1 MGILIYQIPFIHK
14 QDQSFPLFNDIIQNG
29 FVLFAEPFFP
39 INQHQR
45 HITMFNGSLGT
56 KGTVKFNQ
64 KKLLE
69 IALGLGFIKTGIRSK
84 DGKPVGY
91 EMEKIL
97 GK

>member
-45 HITMFNGSLGT
+45 HITKFNGSLGPKT
-56 KGTVKFNQ
+56 AVEFNTITDLTPLSQ
-64 KKLLE
+64 SCS
-69 IALGLGFIKTGIRSK
+69 IHQGNFI
-84 DGKPVGY
+84 PV
-91 EMEKIL
+91 IF
-97 GK
+97 